1 MGFTEFT
8 ESIDTASQNIADG
21 FLYAAIVIGSAII
34 AAKIIEVMGVRR
46 IFNRRK
52 R

>member
-1 MGFTEFT
+1 MGFTE
-8 ESIDTASQNIADG
+8 SIETASQNISSG
-21 FLYAAIVIGSAII
+21 FLYAAIVLGGAII
-34 AAKIIEVMGVRR
+34 AAKIIEVVGVRR